1 MDTGWKDLSPK
12 DGFIVVSN
20 ERIFDSDLDVV
31 LRLYQPLIGVT
42 AFGLYSL
49 LRTQIEMRPQL
60 SARQMHV
67 KLLDLLGVGLR
78 PLFEARNK
86 LEAVGLLRTFERKDE
101 LGKLNVYVIQAPQRP
116 SAFFKDDLLRAL
128 LLETVGENYFNE
140 LQKTYLPGRLT
151 DLKAHETT
159 KHFLDVFSLQTQALQ
174 NAAIATQAFEHSDEE
189 NRGIILDEDSSGFDI
204 SFLQKMLAK
213 SFLDAEQVLQQKE
226 KIMVAHT
233 VYGLDELEV
242 MKLLEKAVN
251 VQTNAVDF
259 KLFMSLLHK
268 KYSTREQ
275 AQINTTA
282 TQEETT
288 EKALKPSQ
296 NSGFSKSDQALLN
309 ACQAYAPAEFLQ
321 VLKSEKGTF
330 VTTAERNTLE
340 WVVGKNLFDTAV
352 VNVLIHY
359 MIVDRGMS
367 VLNRAFFESVVA
379 DWAQKRIKN
388 PKDAMQQVR
397 SFNSQKKQGSYT
409 GSSYINKKYRSKI
422 IQKEKLPDWAQD
434 GYKPKTVSNVSDAER
449 KKIKEQLSKFRK
461 KK

>member
-233 VYGLDELEV
+233 VYGL
-242 MKLLEKAVN
+242 
-251 VQTNAVDF
+251 
-259 KLFMSLLHK
+259 MSL
-268 KYSTREQ
+268 R
-275 AQINTTA
+275 
-282 TQEETT
+282 
-288 EKALKPSQ
+288 
-296 NSGFSKSDQALLN
+296 
-309 ACQAYAPAEFLQ
+309 
-321 VLKSEKGTF
+321 
-330 VTTAERNTLE
+330 
-340 WVVGKNLFDTAV
+340 
-352 VNVLIHY
+352 
-359 MIVDRGMS
+359 
-367 VLNRAFFESVVA
+367 
-379 DWAQKRIKN
+379 
-388 PKDAMQQVR
+388 
-397 SFNSQKKQGSYT
+397 
-409 GSSYINKKYRSKI
+409 
-422 IQKEKLPDWAQD
+422 
-434 GYKPKTVSNVSDAER
+434 
-449 KKIKEQLSKFRK
+449 
-461 KK
+461 